1 MSAGSMKAWTY
12 TSGGYPAALQKTTIP
27 SYQSPLKPDQLRV
40 RIKAASLNPVDAQ
53 LMGNP
58 LWPYLPAAI
67 VRAHKGVGEDFS
79 GVVEEAGTSSGF
91 RAGDEVFGIAPFLPE
106 GTLQEVAQLDVNNS
120 STPVVVLPK
129 PAEWS
134 WEQAAAVPLVW
145 ITAQTCIAKA
155 APWVPAH
162 GNGKGKIAI
171 LGGGSSCGIY
181 AVHIAKQRGW
191 EVAATCSGKNAEHVR
206 SMGADTV
213 IDYTT
218 AGVSEQVKAFA
229 PDAILDF
236 VGGVECLG
244 LARRYV
250 TVCGDKTSRLAIG
263 GRVVYLWNPQ
273 MVIRALLGRIG
284 LGFSYTC
291 INLEVKSPN
300 LEGVL
305 TLTKDKIF
313 IDSTFGFDEA
323 MEAFERLNSS
333 RARGKV
339 IVRVSA

>member
-1 MSAGSMKAWTY
+1 MSVSPGMKAWTY
-12 TSGGYPAALQKTTIP
+12 TSGGYPASLQKTTIP
-27 SYQSPLKPDQLRV
+27 SYEAPLKPDQLRIRV
-40 RIKAASLNPVDAQ
+40 KAASLNPVDAQ

-58 LWPYLPAAI
+58 LWPYIPEAI
-67 VRAHKGVGEDFS
+67 VRSHKGVGEDFS

-91 RAGDEVFGIAPFLPE
+91 KAGDEVFGIAPFLPE
-106 GTLQEVAQLDVNNS
+106 GTLQEVIRIDVDS
-120 STPVVVLPK
+120 SSSSVVLPK
-129 PAEWS
+129 PADWS

-162 GNGKGKIAI
+162 GNGKIAI
-171 LGGGSSCGIY
+171 LGGSSSCGIY

-206 SMGADTV
+206 SMDADTV
-213 IDYTT
+213 IDYTST
-218 AGVSEQVKAFA
+218 DVSEQVKAFS
-229 PDAILDF
+229 PDAIIDF

-250 TVCGDKTSRLAIG
+250 TVVGDKTSRLTIG
-263 GRVVYLWNPQ
+263 GKLIYLWNPQ
-273 MVIRALLGRIG
+273 MVLRALLGRIG

-291 INLEVKSPN
+291 INLEVRRPN

-305 TLTKDKIF
+305 RLPKDKIF
-313 IDSTFGFDEA
+313 IDSTYGFDEA
-323 MEAFERLNSS
+323 MEAFDRLNSS

-339 IVRVSA
+339 IVRVST

>member
-1 MSAGSMKAWTY
+1 MSASK
-12 TSGGYPAALQKTTIP
+12 KTTIP
-27 SYQSPLKPDQLRV
+27 SYQSPPKPDQLRI

-58 LWPYLPAAI
+58 LWPYLPAAL

-79 GVVEEAGTSSGF
+79 GVVEEAGMSSGF
-91 RAGDEVFGIAPFLPE
+91 QAGDEVFGIAPFLPE
-106 GTLQEVAQLDVNNS
+106 GTLQEVIQLDVSGS
-120 STPVVVLPK
+120 SSSASASAVVLPK
-129 PAEWS
+129 PADWS

-155 APWVPAH
+155 APWVPANGNGH
-162 GNGKGKIAI
+162 GNGKIAI
-171 LGGGSSCGIY
+171 LGGSSSCGIY
-181 AVHIAKQRGW
+181 AVYIAKQRGW
-191 EVAATCSGKNAEHVR
+191 EVAATCSSKNAEHVR

-218 AGVSEQVKAFA
+218 AVVSEQIKAFA

-250 TVCGDKTSRLAIG
+250 TVCGEKTSRLAIG

-273 MVIRALLGRIG
+273 MVLRALLGRIG

-291 INLEVKSPN
+291 INLEVKPPN

-305 TLTKDKIF
+305 SLPKDKIF

-339 IVRVSA
+339 IVRVSD